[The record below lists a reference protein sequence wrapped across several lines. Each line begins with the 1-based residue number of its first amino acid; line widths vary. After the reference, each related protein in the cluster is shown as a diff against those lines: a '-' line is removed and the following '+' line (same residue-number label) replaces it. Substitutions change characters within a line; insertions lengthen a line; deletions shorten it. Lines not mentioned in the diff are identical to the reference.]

1 MHYTCMKTTYPL
13 LVSAA
18 VAASL
23 GTLLAEDSTKQNA
36 NERRDGYT
44 TQSHSTATP
53 MFARGT
59 EIVGLEVRNNQDEKL
74 GKVQDLVID
83 VTSSRVVGLVVSTG
97 GVLGVGGSQATVPMA
112 SFRYDAGRKVLLT
125 DLNAATLK
133 DAPAFA
139 SSGWQA
145 SSQPAE
151 VAQLYRYYRL
161 PADSS
166 WESRTSVGSYEHK
179 GSPSDRDS
187 ERTSNRGS
195 DELTPLDQGNS
206 ESDRERTAE
215 IRKAVMAHTT
225 LSFTGKNVKI
235 ITAQG
240 RVTLRGSVPSENERE
255 QIVKLAE
262 SVAPGQVTDQIQV
275 DAASK
280 PTQQ

>member
-1 MHYTCMKTTYPL
+1 MKHTFPL

-23 GTLLAEDSTKQNA
+23 GTLVAEDSKHQA

-44 TQSHSTATP
+44 TQAHSTATP

-59 EIVGLEVRNNQDEKL
+59 EIIGLEVRNNQDEKL
-74 GKVQDLVID
+74 GKIHDVVID

-97 GVLGVGGSQATVPMA
+97 GVLGVGGNQATVPMA
-112 SFRYDAGRKVLLT
+112 SFRYDAERKVLLT

-145 SSQPAE
+145 SSQPGE
-151 VAQLYRYYRL
+151 VAQLYRYYRV
-161 PADSS
+161 PADSA
-166 WESRTSVGSYEHK
+166 WESRAKTGSYEEK
-179 GSPSDRDS
+179 SSTS
-187 ERTSNRGS
+187 ERSANRGT

-206 ESDRERTAE
+206 EADRQRTAE
-215 IRKAVMAHTT
+215 IRKAVMAQTT

-235 ITAQG
+235 ITANG
-240 RVTLRGSVPSENERE
+240 RVTLRGSVPSEGERE

-275 DAASK
+275 DTDNK